1 MNAYSGVFTI
11 LGLACFFCVLCFC
24 KDQTYCFVI
33 MCVCIPPGKAIPE
46 MIYTV
51 SGGTLNPTR
60 LLTQSEFSQ
69 HCKATELNQAQCS

>member
-1 MNAYSGVFTI
+1 
-11 LGLACFFCVLCFC
+11 
-24 KDQTYCFVI
+24 

-69 HCKATELNQAQCS
+69 HCKATELNQAQCF